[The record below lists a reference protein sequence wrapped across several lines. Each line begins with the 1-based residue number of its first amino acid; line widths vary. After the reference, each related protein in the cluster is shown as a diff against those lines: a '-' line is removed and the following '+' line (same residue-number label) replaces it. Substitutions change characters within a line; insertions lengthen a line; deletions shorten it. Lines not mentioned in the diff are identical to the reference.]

1 MFKSYIKIAW
11 RNLQKN
17 KLYSFVNII
26 GLTVGITSC
35 ILIGLY
41 ITHELSYDRFHKN
54 AARIMRVTMEGG
66 DGSTVHKV
74 AVTGTKVGPQFQRSF
89 PAVRAFARTIKYEG
103 LVNYGDKK
111 FKEQGILFADSAF
124 FTIFSFPL
132 IKGDPATA
140 LNAPNQVVIT
150 NSLAKKYFGD
160 EDPLGKTIDVF
171 NTRKYT
177 VTGVTADVPENS
189 QIRFTMVVSFSTM
202 RASRT
207 EEWTSA
213 NYVTY
218 LLLAQ
223 PENLHALQQQIT
235 SFMKTDQT
243 RKDAGLTG
251 ADHLT
256 YWLEPLTSVHLH
268 SSLDGLEPNGNI
280 KYIYILAAIAILI
293 LTIACVNYTNLATA
307 QSEGRKGEISIRK
320 VLGAGKGQLL
330 RQYLG
335 ESFLLTLISLALAL
349 VLSIQLLPL
358 FNHIA
363 DKSLSAADI
372 LRPIPIISLL
382 LLGLV
387 VSILAGAYPALI
399 LSNLKLMELLRSG
412 FRLSQSGGGL
422 RRSLIV
428 FQFAI
433 AVFLMISTVFILQ
446 QLSFI
451 RNKNLGYDK
460 DQVLVLPIVSGMEK
474 NYDAIKA
481 AIRLDPHILSVGGAS
496 GNPTFVQ
503 WTDALKANIGGQKKK
518 ISIKAIPADENFVKT
533 LGIQILAGS
542 DFNHADLALMDTS
555 NDGANFRYSFILN
568 ESAANAL
575 GWKPEEA
582 IGKTVNKNYP
592 GTVRAV
598 VKDFH
603 FASLHESI
611 GPLMIFQD
619 AQFLSSLYVKITGKD
634 VGGAIRYLQG
644 VWKERVPDYPFE
656 YHFLDEDYNA
666 LYKTET
672 RTGQIFGAFALTA
685 ILLACLGLFALAA
698 FTTVQRTKEIGIR
711 KVLGAS
717 ITSITALLSA
727 EFLRLV
733 AIAAL
738 IAFPLSWWAVS
749 RWLHDFAYHIPI
761 SAWVFVAAFVLSL
774 LISLLTIG
782 YQAIRAGLANPIESL
797 RSE

>member
-1 MFKSYIKIAW
+1 MFKNYIRIAW
-11 RNLQKN
+11 RNLRKN
-17 KLYSFVNII
+17 KLYTFVNIV
-26 GLTVGITSC
+26 GLTIGITSC

-41 ITHELSYDRFHKN
+41 ITSELSYDRFHKN
-54 AARIMRVTMEGG
+54 AASIVRVTMEGG
-66 DGSTVHKV
+66 DGSTVEKV
-74 AVTGTKVGPQFQRSF
+74 AVTGTRVGPQFHRSF
-89 PAVRAFARTIKYEG
+89 PAVRSFTRTIKYEG

-111 FKEQGILFADSAF
+111 FKEQNILFADSAF
-124 FTIFSFPL
+124 FSIFSFPL
-132 IKGDPATA
+132 LQGNPATA
-140 LNAPNQVVIT
+140 LNAPDKVVIT
-150 NSLAKKYFGD
+150 KSLAKKYFGS
-160 EDPLGKTIDVF
+160 EDPLGKTINVF

-177 VTGVTADVPENS
+177 VTGITADVPENS
-189 QIRFTMVVSFSTM
+189 QIQFNMVISFTTM
-202 RASRT
+202 KASKT
-207 EEWTSA
+207 EEWSTA

-218 LLLAQ
+218 LLLDR
-223 PENLHALQQQIT
+223 PDSRTALQKQIT
-235 SFMKTDQT
+235 AFMKTDQT
-243 RKDAGLTG
+243 RRDAGLAG
-251 ADHLT
+251 PDYLA
-256 YWLEPLTSVHLH
+256 YWLEPLTSVHLY
-268 SSLDGLEPNGNI
+268 SSLDGLGPNGNI
-280 KYIYILAAIAILI
+280 TYIYILGAIALLILI
-293 LTIACVNYTNLATA
+293 IACVNYTNLATA

-335 ESFLLTLISLALAL
+335 ESFLLTLISLVLAI
-349 VLSIQLLPL
+349 VLSIQLLPV
-358 FNHIA
+358 FNHVA
-363 DKSLSAADI
+363 DRSLQVTAI
-372 LRPIPIISLL
+372 LSPIPLAALL
-382 LLGLV
+382 LLGVV

-412 FRLSQSGGGL
+412 FRLNKSGGTL

-433 AVFLMISTVFILQ
+433 AVFLMISTVFIIQ

-451 RNKNLGYDK
+451 RHKNLGYDK

-481 AIRLDPHILSVGGAS
+481 AISQDRRILKVGGAG

-503 WTDALKANIGGQKKK
+503 WGDVLKANIVGERKS

-533 LGIQILAGS
+533 LGIQILTGTN
-542 DFNHADLALMDTS
+542 FNHADLALMDTS
-555 NDGANFRYSFILN
+555 HDGANFRYSFMLN
-568 ESAANAL
+568 ESAVRAL
-575 GWKPEEA
+575 GWTPEEA
-582 IGKTVNKNYP
+582 IGKTVYKNYP

-603 FASLHESI
+603 FSSMHQSI

-619 AQFLSSLYVKITGKD
+619 NQFLSALYVKMSGKD
-634 VGGAIRYLQG
+634 IPGAIRSIQG

-672 RTGQIFGAFALTA
+672 RTGQLFGAFALTA

-717 ITSITALLSA
+717 LTSITALLSV

-738 IAFPLSWWAVS
+738 IAFPLSWWAIS

-761 SAWVFVAAFVLSL
+761 SAWVFVAAFFLAL
-774 LISLLTIG
+774 LVSLLTVSI
-782 YQAIRAGLANPIESL
+782 QAIRAGLANPIVSL